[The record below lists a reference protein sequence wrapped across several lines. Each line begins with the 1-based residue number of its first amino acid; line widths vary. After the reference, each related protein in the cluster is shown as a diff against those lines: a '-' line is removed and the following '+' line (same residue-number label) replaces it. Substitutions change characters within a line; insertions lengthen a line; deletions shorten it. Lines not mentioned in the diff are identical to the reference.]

1 MQCKLTFRSAGET
14 HIGPQDIDLL
24 ELGSLITA
32 SAKFLR
38 SNKRQ
43 GTLTLDR
50 LENEC
55 IVVSTVVTGKAADEI
70 QVLYDDVQRPQDQQR
85 PDTRK
90 RVAALNRVAAK
101 SKLEVALAPE
111 GKPPASLSG
120 KSILNSSYLTSMN
133 FNAIYCGNKLKEDG
147 SIVLH
152 MKIEGEN
159 FEAPLRVDDDTERH
173 LMLQKLPNDVRIRV
187 HCEGS
192 ILRDWRSL
200 KVLQYSVTSIVPAVD
215 SREAL
220 INLINAMQPWAAAEF
235 IDESMAEEWND
246 KVSV

>member
-85 PDTRK
+85 P
-90 RVAALNRVAAK
+90 AK